1 MTTTSER
8 KGLDGRSAAAELR
21 PAAIIAPRGRRR
33 PALLVAGLAMVAL
46 GALAA
51 IWLVS
56 ASGHRVPV
64 VMLARDVPYGTILT
78 QADLTTT
85 AVSVDP
91 TVSTVPA
98 ADAASLVGQTATTNL
113 TRGQLLS
120 RGEVTVAGVLKIGE
134 VLVPLPVPAGRMPAG
149 GLRAGDRLL
158 VVDAPPTGADPVA
171 GAPSTFGAQVVRVGV
186 PDVNGTIVIDVV
198 AASAEGPALAMRA
211 ATGRFALVVLP
222 AVAP

>member
-8 KGLDGRSAAAELR
+8 KGLDGWSAATELR
-21 PAAIIAPRGRRR
+21 PAAVVAPRGRRR

-46 GALAA
+46 GALTA

-64 VMLARDVPYGTILT
+64 VMLAHDVPYGTILT
-78 QADLTTT
+78 QTDLTTT

-91 TVSTVPA
+91 SVPTVPA
-98 ADAASLVGQTATTNL
+98 ADAATLVGQTATTNL
-113 TRGQLLS
+113 TRGQLLT
-120 RGEVTVAGVLKIGE
+120 RGEVTAAGVLTTDE

-149 GLRAGDRLL
+149 GLRAKDRLL

-171 GAPSTFGAQVVRVGV
+171 GAPSTFAAQVVRVGV